1 MTVSH
6 NSVSQGENREIAC
19 QTLVTNLARFLW
31 KALAVIMLENVAR
44 IKDSSGLYP
53 HVLVPIGK
61 RIATSIAFIFVV
73 TSATR
78 EVLQGE
84 NTFALLFVGPNN
96 LNTSFVSFLTIE
108 TSDMVVYMGLQF
120 V

>member
-1 MTVSH
+1 M
-6 NSVSQGENREIAC
+6 
-19 QTLVTNLARFLW
+19 
-31 KALAVIMLENVAR
+31 IMLENVAR
-44 IKDSSGLYP
+44 IKDSSGLHP
-53 HVLVPIGK
+53 HVLVPVGE
-61 RIATSIAFIFVV
+61 RIATSIASIPVV

-78 EVLQGE
+78 EVPQGE